1 MKIILA
7 NLPWNSFL
15 KTGVRAGS
23 RWPHLKGPTE
33 KDYLPFP
40 FFLAYAASLLK
51 KHGFDVVL
59 IDAIAEEMSYG
70 RFLKFMRSAKPDLLV
85 CETSTVTLN
94 YDLKLLAKIDK
105 GVPIALCGPDVNI
118 RKSSFLKKYEFI
130 KYVLVGEYE
139 FTLLDLATHLK
150 EGSNLSE
157 VPGLIYC
164 DLKDIIVNPMR
175 SLIDLDR
182 LPWPLRK
189 ELPMN
194 RYNDTPGD
202 MPIPSVQMYASR
214 GCPYKCKF
222 CLWPQVMYHGN
233 RYRTRDVVDVVDEME
248 YLVKEMHFKS
258 IYFDDD
264 TFNIGKERML
274 KLCDEIKKR
283 QLNTPWAIMARAD
296 LMNEELLKEMR
307 NAGLF
312 AVKYGVESATQEHLD
327 SIDKNM
333 NIKKTEEII
342 RLTKKLGIRTH
353 LTFTF
358 GLPGETKE
366 SIQKTI
372 DLALRL
378 DPVTIQFSLATPFP
392 GTVFYKEMKEKG
404 AIISENWS
412 EYDGNYKSVVASDN
426 ITKKELECAIKSA
439 YKQWA
444 THCLKKSQLKK
455 IGYYRLMV
463 KSFKKHGFFITL
475 FKIIK
480 NMAQHIVIFLNEK
493 IWHRNA
499 MDENVKGAGL
509 SIGRLKL
516 FFHADTLDLYWEGMK
531 LTKGSGFSSLFH
543 SRNASL
549 RQLDR
554 EPWNFE
560 KIDEKEIVLTRGSD
574 NLALSETW
582 KIKVIDEKQIDWDVD
597 VRLKKN
603 IESLAGK
610 ITLILTG
617 RYKTWVDSWGEGRLF
632 PIANYEKVDL
642 RNPNTDFIGFRGR
655 KKLKG
660 QLPTFFLDLSR
671 NPDGCSP
678 SIGNARSAL
687 GARVLEVHGA
697 ILDDGGKHVSS
708 ERKLFSVRIKIVEE
722 DFKKRKLSKKK

>member
-1 MKIILA
+1 MKIVLA

-59 IDAIAEEMSYG
+59 IDAIAEEIPYG
-70 RFLKFMRSAKPDLLV
+70 RFLRLIRSAKPDLLV

-94 YDLKLLAKIDK
+94 HDLKLLAKVSK
-105 GVPIALCGPDVNI
+105 SVPIALCGPDVNM
-118 RKSSFLKKYEFI
+118 RKPLFLKDYDFV
-130 KYVLVGEYE
+130 KYVLAGEYE
-139 FTLLDLATHLK
+139 FTLLDLAMHLK
-150 EGSNLSE
+150 ELKDLND
-157 VPGLIYC
+157 VPGLIYR
-164 DLKDIIVNPMR
+164 DSKDVKVNPMR
-175 SLIDLDR
+175 SLIDLDK
-182 LPWPLRK
+182 LPWPLRE

-233 RYRTRDVVDVVDEME
+233 RYRTRDVVDVVNEME
-248 YLVKEMHFKS
+248 YLVNKMRFKS

-264 TFNIGKERML
+264 TFNVGKERML
-274 KLCDEIKKR
+274 ELCDEIKKR
-283 QLNTPWAIMARAD
+283 KLNIPWAIMARAD
-296 LMNEELLKEMR
+296 LMSEEILKEMR
-307 NAGLF
+307 DAGLF

-333 NIKKTEEII
+333 NIKNTEEII

-358 GLPGETKE
+358 GLPGETRE

-404 AIISENWS
+404 AILSEDWS

-426 ITKKELECAIKSA
+426 ITRKELECAIKSA

-444 THCLKKSQLKK
+444 AHCLKKARLKK
-455 IGYYRLMV
+455 VGYYRLMV
-463 KSFKKHGFFITL
+463 KSFKKYGFFITF
-475 FKIIK
+475 FKIAK
-480 NMAQHIVIFLNEK
+480 NLAQYMAMFLNEK
-493 IWHRNA
+493 IWRRKA
-499 MDENVKGAGL
+499 MEGKVKTSGL
-509 SIGRLKL
+509 KIGRLTL
-516 FFHADTLDLYWEGMK
+516 LFHADTLDLYWDGMK
-531 LTKGSGFSSLFH
+531 LTKGNGFSSSFY
-543 SRNASL
+543 SRNISL
-549 RQLDR
+549 ERFDK
-554 EPWNFE
+554 EPWDFE
-560 KIDEKEIVLTRGSD
+560 KIDENEILLTRGSAHA
-574 NLALSETW
+574 ALSETW

-603 IESLAGK
+603 IENLAGR

-617 RYKTWVDSWGEGRLF
+617 KYKTWVDSWGEGRLF
-632 PIANYEKVDL
+632 PIANYETVDL

-655 KKLKG
+655 KKIKG
-660 QLPTFFLDLSR
+660 QLPTFFLDLSK
-671 NPDGCSP
+671 NPDRCSP
-678 SIGNARSAL
+678 SIRNAKSIL

-697 ILDDGGKHVSS
+697 ILNGNLRSASGEH
-708 ERKLFSVRIKIVEE
+708 KLFSVRIKIVEE
-722 DFKKRKLSKKK
+722 DFKKRKSSKKK

>member
-51 KHGFDVVL
+51 KHGFDVIL

-70 RFLKFMRSAKPDLLV
+70 HFLRLMRSAKPDLLI

-105 GVPIALCGPDVNI
+105 NVPIALCGPDVNM
-118 RKSSFLKKYEFI
+118 REPLFLKNYEFI

-150 EGSNLSE
+150 EGGNLNE
-157 VPGLIYC
+157 VPGLIYR
-164 DLKDIIVNPMR
+164 DLKDIKVNPMR
-175 SLIDLDR
+175 SLVDLDK

-233 RYRTRDVVDVVDEME
+233 RYRTRDVVDVADEME

-274 KLCDEIKKR
+274 KLCDEIKERK
-283 QLNTPWAIMARAD
+283 LNIPWAIMARAD
-296 LMNEELLKEMR
+296 LMNEEILKEMR
-307 NAGLF
+307 DAGLF

-327 SIDKNM
+327 FIDKDM

-358 GLPGETKE
+358 GLPGETRE

-372 DLALRL
+372 DLALKL

-392 GTVFYKEMKEKG
+392 GTVFYKEMKERG
-404 AIISENWS
+404 SIISENWS
-412 EYDGNYKSVVASDN
+412 EYDGNYKSVVASDS
-426 ITKKELECAIKSA
+426 ITRKELECAIKSA

-444 THCLKKSQLKK
+444 AHCLKKNQLKK
-455 IGYYRLMV
+455 VGYYRLMV
-463 KSFKKHGFFITL
+463 KSFKKYGFFITL
-475 FKIIK
+475 FKIAR
-480 NMAQHIVIFLNEK
+480 NMAQYIGMFLNEK
-493 IWHRNA
+493 IWRRNA
-499 MDENVKGAGL
+499 MEEKIKVAGL
-509 SIGRLKL
+509 RIGRLTLL
-516 FFHADTLDLYWEGMK
+516 FHSDSLDLYWDGMK
-531 LTKGSGFSSLFH
+531 LTKGSGFLSSFH
-543 SRNASL
+543 SRDVSL
-549 RQLDR
+549 GQLYK

-560 KIDEKEIVLTRGSD
+560 KIDEKEMLLTRGSD
-574 NLALSETW
+574 HLAMSETW

-603 IESLAGK
+603 IENLAGK
-610 ITLILTG
+610 IMLILTG

-632 PIANYEKVDL
+632 PIANYETVDL

-655 KKLKG
+655 RKLKG

-671 NPDGCSP
+671 NPDSCSP
-678 SIGNARSAL
+678 SIRNAKSIL

-697 ILDDGGKHVSS
+697 ILNDSGKHVSS
-708 ERKLFSVRIKIVEE
+708 EHNLFSVRIKIVEE
-722 DFKKRKLSKKK
+722 DFKKRKFSKKK